1 MEYTIDTY
9 ELINGNWHIVLSH
22 VFYGNGQ
29 YEINQIIEAH
39 RKTDSFF
46 NASFDGEWNGI
57 ILKNEYR

>member
-1 MEYTIDTY
+1 MQYQIDTF
-9 ELINGNWHIVLSH
+9 ELINGQWYKILSH
-22 VFYGNGQ
+22 IFYGNGQ

-46 NASFDGEWNGI
+46 NASFDGKWNGI